1 MEFDLDAFTADV
13 DAALGYESPYPGSGN
28 RRVERDDVHRD
39 VLDSNFTGRDS
50 ILISEDGFRSGYED
64 VYDQGS
70 GERNR
75 FKRRRMERSE
85 SFRREE
91 DEERDDEDESEID
104 EEDNIALLLHPDIN
118 MSTALST
125 SIPRHQHPRPIF
137 QPSALMSTEPL
148 STVPNFYAY
157 IVQATLLP
165 IRKVQTEL
173 VTLYFQ
179 HVHPM
184 FPIVDEYKI
193 TEAHRKYRGRE
204 ECMDAGEFAVYQGVL
219 CAGFAHLSE
228 AQVRLTPY
236 RSVLEGQEAQVD
248 QLKARYW
255 SQLTTDQVVLTQ
267 ICLILSLWS
276 PGWIGIQNNSY
287 WLDMAFKHAT
297 SERLWESRSDDPN
310 NTEDRNN
317 RNRLLWWCCL
327 IRDRVLALGMRR
339 PHRLHKAPSLT
350 YDHLITC
357 SDFGLEAQYPSY
369 LDIESK
375 QLSMLSFIWFCKLSK
390 IMARIAVVKGR
401 MRFERDWDGNSGA
414 DQDEARVEKGL
425 KEMDGFERELRGWL
439 EGFEG
444 VVEER
449 LGLSREVG
457 GGVDG
462 GVPVAVSTLR
472 IMVHSLR
479 AGLYQPYLHLPP
491 THPTLQKA
499 SIDPLQRMKD
509 GARKVAVTC
518 RDVMGSKKCDAIPTW
533 LVSWVT
539 LPVAVYHVHQLI
551 RQNSTPDQVLMP
563 FLAQLVRRTSGALML
578 LRTVRAATRD
588 FLEKITEEGEDE
600 VEGRKV
606 GEKENEGGKM
616 KGAGEMRLR
625 FVYEGFEGNERDE
638 DSRGAEARLLAC
650 VARVVDEALEL
661 NGSSREM

>member
-13 DAALGYESPYPGSGN
+13 DAALGYESPYSRNGNKRGESGDGHWDEVGS
-28 RRVERDDVHRD
+28 D
-39 VLDSNFTGRDS
+39 FMGRNG
-50 ILISEDGFRSGYED
+50 ILMREDGFHFGIED
-64 VYDQGS
+64 MHGKGTGDQ
-70 GERNR
+70 NR
-75 FKRRRMERSE
+75 FKRRRIE
-85 SFRREE
+85 SAEDVPEEEE
-91 DEERDDEDESEID
+91 DERDDEDESDTD
-104 EEDNIALLLHPDIN
+104 EEDDIALLLHPDIN

-125 SIPRHQHPRPIF
+125 STTHHQHPRPIF
-137 QPSALMSTEPL
+137 KPSALTSTEPL

-173 VTLYFQ
+173 LTLYFQ

-204 ECMDAGEFAVYQGVL
+204 ECMDVGEFAVYQGVL

-276 PGWIGIQNNSY
+276 PGWIGTQNNSY

-297 SERLWESRSDDPN
+297 CERLWEVKLNDLNKKDDP
-310 NTEDRNN
+310 NN

-350 YDHLITC
+350 HDHLITS

-369 LDIESK
+369 LDVESK
-375 QLSMLSFIWFCKLSK
+375 QLAMLSFIWFCKLSK

-401 MRFERDWDGNSGA
+401 MRFERDWDGDSGV
-414 DQDEARVEKGL
+414 DEDEGRVEEGL
-425 KEMDGFERELRGWL
+425 MEMDVFERELRGWL

-449 LGLSREVG
+449 LGLSRCRVGVGEVVG
-457 GGVDG
+457 SAEG

-491 THPTLQKA
+491 THPALLKA

-509 GARKVAVTC
+509 GAREVAVTC

-539 LPVAVYHVHQLI
+539 LPVAVYHVNQLI

-588 FLEKITEEGEDE
+588 YMEKIAEGEDE
-600 VEGRKV
+600 VESGKHGIGGRKV
-606 GEKENEGGKM
+606 P
-616 KGAGEMRLR
+616 GEMRLR
-625 FVYEGFEGNERDE
+625 FVYEGFERNEE
-638 DSRGAEARLLAC
+638 SRTAEAKLLAC
-650 VARVVDEALEL
+650 VTRVVDEALEL
-661 NGSSREM
+661 NGSSQETA